1 MEQQRLLGLL
11 RRNARESTASLARK
25 LGLARTT
32 VQERINRLERDG
44 VIAGYTVRVSEG
56 FARQRIAAQV
66 LINVDPKAGA
76 RVVAFEPNPMV
87 WPELRARCGSNKNWT
102 LVRTALGSGAGARLR
117 AAQGVDC
124 AVVTLTSA
132 VQAAEIIRGK
142 DFVQLKKHV
151 AEAAAFSFALANL
164 PEPIG
169 PRFTRPQIEQSMRD
183 TNSVEMF
190 KAFGLWEDWES
201 GRLGRQK

>member
-1 MEQQRLLGLL
+1 MVVPEQCAASRRSHDYKSKFRRNTGYISPFRWYYPDEMTKITTNRRPTMEQQRLLGLL

-76 RVVAFEPNPMV
+76 RVVRELEARPWVRAVYALSGVFDYEVRIEGGSTEEIDDNLDAIGRIEGIQRTQTSIVLSVKFE
-87 WPELRARCGSNKNWT
+87 R
-102 LVRTALGSGAGARLR
+102 
-117 AAQGVDC
+117 
-124 AVVTLTSA
+124 
-132 VQAAEIIRGK
+132 
-142 DFVQLKKHV
+142 
-151 AEAAAFSFALANL
+151 
-164 PEPIG
+164 
-169 PRFTRPQIEQSMRD
+169 
-183 TNSVEMF
+183 
-190 KAFGLWEDWES
+190 
-201 GRLGRQK
+201 